1 MAKTLR
7 DFSQLK
13 SSMLKTAKPVEAERE
28 SVVIEHDEGADALA
42 YFSKA
47 SSQKIKDKTAVS
59 DVRED
64 ECSDALKAELAAK
77 DEILSELAA
86 EKVAAEDRAK
96 GLETNVRELEE
107 ALARANKEISQ
118 LKARCV
124 QLQCETQENLA
135 KVESDVP
142 RKAEDKTVGG
152 KNDMPQALLSPVA
165 DVEEK
170 FPGELREVVIA
181 ALLESKSNA
190 EQSGRER
197 RAVLLSGLLGKNASS
212 GELERRRGRL
222 RKILKNAG
230 YFTDLHVIR
239 ELEAL
244 GFKFVSG
251 KKHWKLEYGNVRFPV
266 SKTPSDYRS
275 NRNTLSQIENKCF

>member
-1 MAKTLR
+1 MAKTLH

-13 SSMLKTAKPVEAERE
+13 SSMLKASKPVEVKRE
-28 SVVIEHDEGADALA
+28 SSSGERDEGAEVLA

-47 SSQKIKDKTAVS
+47 LSQKPKVKVVVS
-59 DVRED
+59 DVQAD
-64 ECSDALKAELAAK
+64 EGVDALKAKLKAK
-77 DEILSELAA
+77 DEILSELTAD
-86 EKVAAEDRAK
+86 KVAAEERAI
-96 GLETNVRELEE
+96 GLETRVREFED
-107 ALARANKEISQ
+107 ALSKANNEISR
-118 LKARCV
+118 LKARCS
-124 QLQCETQENLA
+124 QLQMEVQKNLDS
-135 KVESDVP
+135 VESTG
-142 RKAEDKTVGG
+142 AQKTVDETVGE
-152 KNDMPQALLSPVA
+152 KKDLSQALLSTVG

-170 FPGELREVVIA
+170 FPGELREIVIT

-197 RAVLLSGLLGKNASS
+197 RSVLLTKLLEGNVLS

-222 RKILKNAG
+222 RQILKNAG
-230 YFTDLHVIR
+230 YFTDLHVLR

-275 NRNTLSQIENKCF
+275 NRNALSLIENKCF

>member
-1 MAKTLR
+1 MAKTLY

-13 SSMLKTAKPVEAERE
+13 SSMLKTAKLVEVERE
-28 SVVIEHDEGADALA
+28 SDVIEHEEGADVLA

-47 SSQKIKDKTAVS
+47 SSQKIMDKTAVS
-59 DVRED
+59 KVQED
-64 ECSDALKAELAAK
+64 ECLDALKAELAAK

-86 EKVAAEDRAK
+86 EKVAADDRAK
-96 GLETNVRELEE
+96 GLETNVRELGAE
-107 ALARANKEISQ
+107 LARAKEEISQ
-118 LKARCV
+118 LKARCAR
-124 QLQCETQENLA
+124 LQREAQENLD
-135 KVESDVP
+135 KVESDGP
-142 RKAEDKTVGG
+142 QKTEDKMVGR
-152 KNDMPQALLSPVA
+152 KNDLPQALLAPVA
-165 DVEEK
+165 DVEER

-197 RAVLLSGLLGKNASS
+197 RAVLLSKLLGKNASS

-222 RKILKNAG
+222 RQILRNAG
-230 YFTDLHVIR
+230 YFTDMHVIR
-239 ELEAL
+239 ELESL
-244 GFKFVSG
+244 GFKLVSG
-251 KKHWKLEYGNVRFPV
+251 KKHWKLEYGNIRFPV

>member
-1 MAKTLR
+1 MNASLH

-13 SSMLKTAKPVEAERE
+13 SSMLKASKPVEVKLESSGGER
-28 SVVIEHDEGADALA
+28 DEGAEVLA

-47 SSQKIKDKTAVS
+47 LSQKPKATVVVS
-59 DVRED
+59 DVQVD
-64 ECSDALKAELAAK
+64 EGVDALKAKLKAK
-77 DEILSELAA
+77 DEILSELTAD
-86 EKVAAEDRAK
+86 KVAAEERAI
-96 GLETNVRELEE
+96 GLETRVREFED
-107 ALARANKEISQ
+107 ALSKANNEISR
-118 LKARCV
+118 LKARCS
-124 QLQCETQENLA
+124 QLQTEVQKNLDS
-135 KVESDVP
+135 VESTGP
-142 RKAEDKTVGG
+142 QKTVDETVGE
-152 KNDMPQALLSPVA
+152 KKDLSQALLSTVG

-170 FPGELREVVIA
+170 FPGELREIVIT

-197 RAVLLSGLLGKNASS
+197 RAVLLTKLLEGNALS
-212 GELERRRGRL
+212 GELERRRDRL
-222 RKILKNAG
+222 RQILKNAG

-275 NRNTLSQIENKCF
+275 NRNALSLIENKCF